1 MLSQNR
7 RSFFR
12 QTGLLLG
19 GWSLTNWIDPM
30 TQSRLNDLFHQYKE
44 VAEDDIATDE
54 SFWREIREAYTV
66 NPGLLNLNS
75 GGVSPSAEIV
85 QNALDRYNR
94 MSNEGPSYYMWRVL
108 DQGREPLRE
117 KLAALAGCSKEEI
130 AINRNATEAINTI
143 IFGLNLQKGD
153 EVVLSKMDYPNMIHA
168 WKQREKRDGI
178 KLVWVD
184 IPIPCNN
191 ADELVALFSNAF
203 SNKTKIVHLTHVIN
217 WNGQVLPVRR
227 IADIAKAR
235 NIVVLVDAAHSF
247 GQLEYKISE
256 LNCDYLGTSLHKW
269 MCGPLGSGMLFIRK
283 EKISGIWPLLS
294 ADKPES
300 DDIRKFENLGTRS
313 FPTEQAI
320 HVALDFHNRIGTNRK
335 RARLL
340 FLRNYWINRVQDFN
354 GVNILSPSNPEL
366 SCALGG
372 VIVEGKTPQQL
383 ESFLLDKH
391 KIHTVA
397 IEWESL
403 KCVRITPN
411 VFTLT
416 SDLDRLVN
424 GIKAFSEQK

>member
-44 VAEDDIATDE
+44 VAEEDIATDE

-235 NIVVLVDAAHSF
+235 NIEVLVDAAHSF

-383 ESFLLDKH
+383 EAFLLDKH

>member
-44 VAEDDIATDE
+44 VAEEDIATDE

-130 AINRNATEAINTI
+130 AVNRNATEAINTI

-235 NIVVLVDAAHSF
+235 NIEVLVDAAHSF

>member
-235 NIVVLVDAAHSF
+235 NIEVLVDAAHSF

-269 MCGPLGSGMLFIRK
+269 MCGPLGSGMLLIRK

>member
-7 RSFFR
+7 RSFFK

-44 VAEDDIATDE
+44 VAEEDIATDE

-235 NIVVLVDAAHSF
+235 NIEVLVDAAHSF

-340 FLRNYWINRVQDFN
+340 FLRNYWINRVQEFN

>member
-44 VAEDDIATDE
+44 VAEEDIATDE

-235 NIVVLVDAAHSF
+235 NIEVLVDAAHSF

>member
-44 VAEDDIATDE
+44 VAEEDIATDE

-235 NIVVLVDAAHSF
+235 NIEVLVDAAHSF

-411 VFTLT
+411 VFTLK

>member
-1 MLSQNR
+1 
-7 RSFFR
+7 
-12 QTGLLLG
+12 
-19 GWSLTNWIDPM
+19 
-30 TQSRLNDLFHQYKE
+30 
-44 VAEDDIATDE
+44 
-54 SFWREIREAYTV
+54 
-66 NPGLLNLNS
+66 
-75 GGVSPSAEIV
+75 
-85 QNALDRYNR
+85 
-94 MSNEGPSYYMWRVL
+94 
-108 DQGREPLRE
+108 DQGREPLRAR
-117 KLAALAGCSKEEI
+117 LAEIAGCSKEEI

-235 NIVVLVDAAHSF
+235 NIEVLVDAAHSF

-340 FLRNYWINRVQDFN
+340 FLRNYWINRVQEFN

>member
-44 VAEDDIATDE
+44 VAEEDIATDE

-203 SNKTKIVHLTHVIN
+203 SNRTKIVHLTHVIN

-235 NIVVLVDAAHSF
+235 NIEVLVDAAHSF

>member
-44 VAEDDIATDE
+44 VAEEDIATDE

-235 NIVVLVDAAHSF
+235 NIEVLVDAAHSF

-269 MCGPLGSGMLFIRK
+269 MCGPLGSGMLLIRK

>member
-44 VAEDDIATDE
+44 VAEEDIATDE

-235 NIVVLVDAAHSF
+235 NIEVLVDAAHSF

-354 GVNILSPSNPEL
+354 GVIILSPSNPEL

-383 ESFLLDKH
+383 EAFLLDKH

-397 IEWESL
+397 IDWESL

>member
-44 VAEDDIATDE
+44 VAEEDIATDE

-235 NIVVLVDAAHSF
+235 NIEVLVDAAHSF

-383 ESFLLDKH
+383 EAFLLDKH

-397 IEWESL
+397 IDWESL

>member
-1 MLSQNR
+1 
-7 RSFFR
+7 
-12 QTGLLLG
+12 
-19 GWSLTNWIDPM
+19 M

-235 NIVVLVDAAHSF
+235 NIEVLVDAAHSF

-269 MCGPLGSGMLFIRK
+269 MCGPLGSGMLLIRK

>member
-44 VAEDDIATDE
+44 VAEEDIATDE

-235 NIVVLVDAAHSF
+235 NIEVLVDAAHSF

-397 IEWESL
+397 IDWESL